1 MSILDKQYFMRLINQ
16 PDEQIDLFRAALCIA
31 ADSYPGLDDERYLLQ
46 MDLWVEELKQ
56 QLPHEA
62 DTRTRLH
69 TLNRFFFDKL
79 GFSGDTEDYYDPR
92 NSYINEVV
100 DRRRGIPITISLLYI
115 ELGNRLGL
123 KVSGVSFPGHFLVKM
138 PYGEGEVVLDPYNG
152 GISLSEQDL
161 TDRLEGMFNTEIDS
175 IAPFLEAASN
185 KDILIRMLSNLKAVY
200 HQRGDTEKALEA
212 IGKILALDPQRS
224 EEYRER
230 GVLLSSLECYHNA
243 LKDLRHYL
251 SMHPA
256 TADSESI
263 RELVIH
269 LQKKHNHLH

>member
-1 MSILDKQYFMRLINQ
+1 MNTLDKQYFIGLINQ

-31 ADSYPGLDDERYLLQ
+31 ADSYPGLDDEKYLLQ
-46 MDLWVEELKQ
+46 MDLWVDELKQ
-56 QLPHEA
+56 QLPHGA

-69 TLNRFFFDKL
+69 TLNQFFFEKL
-79 GFSGDTEDYYDPR
+79 GFSGDTDDYYDPR

-123 KVSGVSFPGHFLVKM
+123 EVSGVSFPGHFLVKM
-138 PYGEGEVVLDPYNG
+138 PYDEGVIVLDPFNG

-161 TDRLEGMFNTEIDS
+161 TDRLEGMFNTEIDN
-175 IAPFLEAASN
+175 IAPFLEAATN
-185 KDILIRMLSNLKAVY
+185 KDILIRMLSNLKVVY
-200 HQRGDTEKALEA
+200 HQRGDTEKTLEA
-212 IGKILALDPQRS
+212 ISKILVLDPQRG

-230 GVLLSSLECYHNA
+230 GLLLSSLECYHNA

-251 SMHPA
+251 RIHP
-256 TADSESI
+256 DSLESESL

-269 LQKKHNHLH
+269 LQKKHSHLH